1 MGHNAGMAQFT
12 DRDTAGVV
20 APPPLIYLS
29 GLVAGLALQSVFNAP
44 RLPAAIRWLGLPC
57 TGVGGLIIGLAV
69 HELRRAGTELDP
81 RKQTT
86 VIVSSGP

>member
-1 MGHNAGMAQFT
+1 MAQFT

-44 RLPAAIRWLGLPC
+44 GCRPRSAGWGCHALVS
-57 TGVGGLIIGLAV
+57 GV
-69 HELRRAGTELDP
+69 
-81 RKQTT
+81 
-86 VIVSSGP
+86 